1 MFFKYT
7 KYSLYFLIISF
18 FMITK
23 SYTETIKS
31 IVLEGNDRIS
41 EETILMFA
49 DVKVGDD
56 LTAGEINDILKNI
69 YDSEFF
75 NNVLVDFDKNI
86 LKIIVEELPLVQN
99 IIYEGIKAN
108 RIKDVVFKDLKL
120 KPRSSYNEVFLK
132 DDLNKIKNSLKNL
145 GYYFS
150 EVNISVI
157 PLEDNKIDLI
167 YIDPPY
173 NRPGQKFKYNNES
186 LFKRFI
192 KFNR

>member
-1 MFFKYT
+1 
-7 KYSLYFLIISF
+7 
-18 FMITK
+18 MI
-23 SYTETIKS
+23 
-31 IVLEGNDRIS
+31 
-41 EETILMFA
+41 
-49 DVKVGDD
+49 
-56 LTAGEINDILKNI
+56 
-69 YDSEFF
+69 
-75 NNVLVDFDKNI
+75 KNI

-167 YIDPPY
+167 YY
-173 NRPGQKFKYNNES
+173 SKFLRLYIFFYPKIH
-186 LFKRFI
+186 LHVF
-192 KFNR
+192 